1 MKNAFTHALALALAL
16 VMVLTLAA
24 CGNSDEPEEGT
35 EPKATPETVDISVDK
50 FDYSSALEDNGYW
63 KGITALDLVTLPED
77 YAHIK
82 LSAEAAT
89 VTDEALEQALKSL
102 VANASAEYEKI
113 TDRAVEKDDLVSID
127 YVGSVDGV
135 EFVGGNTNGQSA
147 IVTAGSNQYVDDFLT
162 QIIGHK
168 PGETIDVVVTFP
180 EGYNDSQDTK
190 GNPMVLENKEAV
202 FKTTI
207 NYIQGEQIVPELTD
221 EFVEKNFGPASG
233 LPFSF
238 TTVSELKDGLKE
250 DMLNSQKADFT
261 YKYLLDNSTVT
272 EIPEIVTEHLVNAAV
287 YEMKTEAA
295 RYGMAFDELLQ
306 AQGMTEDQFI
316 GAVRE
321 NSAESAKMQLVMQAI
336 AESEKINV
344 TEDDVREDLGADYEG
359 LVNLYGKG
367 YTSMV
372 TLNNDVMDLILNGAA
387 A

>member
-24 CGNSDEPEEGT
+24 CGDSAENENKEPESI
-35 EPKATPETVDISVDK
+35 PHETVTADK
-50 FDYSSALEDNGYW
+50 FDYSAELEDNGFW
-63 KGITALDLVTLPED
+63 KGVTALDLVTLPED

-89 VTDEALEQALKSL
+89 VTDEALQEMLD
-102 VANASAEYEKI
+102 NIMASQSADYEKI
-113 TDRAVEKDDLVSID
+113 TDRAVEKDDQVSID

-135 EFVGGNTNGQSA
+135 EFVGGNTNGQGA
-147 IVTAGSNQYVDDFLT
+147 IVTAGSNQYIDDFLT

-168 PGETIDVVVTFP
+168 PGETMDVVVTFP

-190 GNPMVLENKEAV
+190 GNPMVLANKEAV

-207 NYIQGEQIVPELTD
+207 NYIQGEKIVPELTD
-221 EFVEKNFGPASG
+221 EFVEKNFGPALG
-233 LPFSF
+233 LPFSY
-238 TTVSELKDGLKE
+238 TTVAELKEGLKQ
-250 DMLNSQKADFT
+250 DMLNSQKSEYT
-261 YKYLLDNSTVT
+261 YQYLLKNSTVT
-272 EIPEIVTEHLVNAAV
+272 EIPENVTEHLVNAAI

-295 RYGMAFDELLQ
+295 RYGMTFDELLQ
-306 AQGMTEDQFI
+306 AQGMTETLFTDM
-316 GAVRE
+316 VRK

-336 AESEKINV
+336 AESENLTV
-344 TEDDVREDLGADYEG
+344 SEDDVRKDLGEDYEG
-359 LVNLYGKG
+359 IVNLYGKG

-372 TLNNDVMDLILNGAA
+372 TLNNAVMELILNGAA